1 MLSATGQ
8 VMFQRSTRTG
18 RRVFQFFPR
27 SDCSSQPVL
36 GMVLRP
42 ISVLSADDRSQ
53 LLADLQTTGW
63 TEVGGRDAI
72 QKTYSFNNFVDAFG
86 WMTKVA
92 IVAEKVNRVKLRRIV
107 PTGPARPPS

>member
-1 MLSATGQ
+1 MLSTTGQ
-8 VMFQRSTRTG
+8 VMFQSSTRTG

-53 LLADLQTTGW
+53 LLADLQTMGW
-63 TEVGGRDAI
+63 MEVSGRDAI
-72 QKTYSFNNFVDAFG
+72 QKTHSFNNFVDEFFAVG
-86 WMTKVA
+86 SVLEWK
-92 IVAEKVNRVKLRRIV
+92 KS
-107 PTGPARPPS
+107 TGTDWL